1 MTDTMTQH
9 LSLDTPMDTS
19 SEPSAPDPVAE
30 AALVAHEDGLL
41 SSTTAGIGIRPSQ
54 RTWSIGELARHFDV
68 TTRTIRFYEQEGLL
82 HPERRGQTRVY
93 RDKDRVRLKLTL
105 RGKRLGFSLAEIRE
119 VVDLYDAADGGG
131 EKQLTRLLGI
141 LREKREGLERQLN
154 DLTIMQRELDDV
166 ESRAREA
173 LSRLKTDE

>member
-1 MTDTMTQH
+1 M
-9 LSLDTPMDTS
+9 SK
-19 SEPSAPDPVAE
+19 
-30 AALVAHEDGLL
+30 
-41 SSTTAGIGIRPSQ
+41 PSQ
-54 RTWSIGELARHFDV
+54 TESQATPAESAAGAVRRKRTFAIGELAEMFEV
-68 TTRTIRFYEQEGLL
+68 TPRTIRFYEQEGLL

-141 LREKREGLERQLN
+141 LSEKREGLERQLR
-154 DLTIMQRELDDV
+154 DLTAMQRELDDV
-166 ESRAREA
+166 ETRAREA
-173 LSRLKTDE
+173 LARLAGDSEG